1 MNIILIG
8 GPGSGKSTYAEFI
21 TKEFGIDHIYPGEL
35 LRKEK
40 EKGGEIAKRLSNL
53 GKGGFA
59 PNDIVLDLIKDAV
72 AKADKGFVFDGYP
85 RYMQQ
90 VKDLEKE
97 GIKIDKV
104 VYLNVSPE
112 EVIRRL
118 TKRGRADDK
127 PEIIKNRIA
136 LYKKETGPVVE
147 YYRNKPGFIEV
158 KAEGGEPKDIA
169 KKIINRLKGKT
180 LSEFKM
186 YLNEGVYDPGIFKA
200 FFLAGGPGSGKTF
213 VTQSAFAGTGL
224 KVVNSDA
231 AFERG
236 LKQAN
241 LSLKM
246 PDEEEYFRNIIRQR
260 AKTTASNILD
270 TYVQGRLGLVIDATG
285 RDLPLVQRQ
294 VGMLRNIG
302 YDCYMV
308 FVNTSLDVALERNK
322 TRSRSIPE
330 YIVKKSWE
338 GVQANIGA
346 FQRVFSPN
354 KMLIVDNNRSEKEL
368 VSMVLSQASKF
379 IRSRLKTKPENG
391 IALSWIKKE
400 LELKRKW
407 DLKTLY

>member
-169 KKIINRLKGKT
+169 KKIINKLKGKT
-180 LSEFKM
+180 LNEFRQ

-224 KVVNSDA
+224 KVVNSDR

-236 LKQAN
+236 LRNAN
-241 LSLKM
+241 LSIKM

-379 IRSRLKTKPENG
+379 IRSRLRTKPENG

-400 LELKRKW
+400 LELKRK
-407 DLKTLY
+407 

>member
-53 GKGGFA
+53 GKGDFA

-224 KVVNSDA
+224 KVVNSDK

-260 AKTTASNILD
+260 AKSTAATILD
-270 TYVQGRLGLVIDATG
+270 TYIQGRLGLVIDATG
-285 RDLPLVQRQ
+285 RDLSLVQNQ
-294 VGMLRNIG
+294 VSMLKNIG
-302 YDCYMV
+302 YDCYMI
-308 FVNTSLDVALERNK
+308 FVNTSLDVAIERNK

-330 YIVKKSWE
+330 YIVKSSWE

-379 IRSRLKTKPENG
+379 IRSRLRTKPENG

-407 DLKTLY
+407 DLKIL